1 MLDFGER
8 WRSVPSRRWWWS
20 DLLWEGGGGGW
31 SDQAHTHVAAWTLQH
46 RKWKQGSLALANDGD
61 SKVRDRDVMLPDFR
75 GRHVSRFSVP
85 KSSDEKIILPFVS
98 AGVTWIDE
106 SKQQDRDNEV
116 AESGD
121 EGKDENNEI
130 DDEEEEEEE
139 EELVLSLPQ
148 FTTPQYINDRPD
160 TALFTFEA
168 GAARLA
174 RGDDQDQEDDEPEL
188 EDEECRWRLLIASNK
203 KQADSDDED

>member
-1 MLDFGER
+1 ML
-8 WRSVPSRRWWWS
+8 S
-20 DLLWEGGGGGW
+20 
-31 SDQAHTHVAAWTLQH
+31 
-46 RKWKQGSLALANDGD
+46 
-61 SKVRDRDVMLPDFR
+61 DFR
-75 GRHVSRFSVP
+75 GRNVSRFSVP

-106 SKQQDRDNEV
+106 STQQDRDNEV

-121 EGKDENNEI
+121 EGEDENNEG
-130 DDEEEEEEE
+130 DDEEEEEE

-160 TALFTFEA
+160 TALITFEA

-174 RGDDQDQEDDEPEL
+174 RGGEGQEDDEPEL

-203 KQADSDDED
+203 KQADSGDEDWAKKWAGNTISLLNNWHLAARQPFLLLFSMSVEEYEWWDDNLEEEWSVQSLMVCNNRGIAYSTTTTTL

>member
-1 MLDFGER
+1 ML
-8 WRSVPSRRWWWS
+8 S
-20 DLLWEGGGGGW
+20 
-31 SDQAHTHVAAWTLQH
+31 
-46 RKWKQGSLALANDGD
+46 
-61 SKVRDRDVMLPDFR
+61 DFR
-75 GRHVSRFSVP
+75 GRNVSRFSVP

-106 SKQQDRDNEV
+106 STQQDRDNEV

-121 EGKDENNEI
+121 EGEDENNEG
-130 DDEEEEEEE
+130 DDEEEEEG

-168 GAARLA
+168 GAARLV
-174 RGDDQDQEDDEPEL
+174 RGDGQEDDEPEL

-203 KQADSDDED
+203 KQADSGDED